1 VTSSL
6 RRTREEA
13 ASPTATSATQT
24 VLAIAVG
31 AAPTS
36 PSRGTPT
43 TRPWL
48 SVPSRSIQQMTG
60 FDLDTTIQ
68 FGTKEPR
75 FSGHVLRFSGSICRQ
90 GSKRSA
96 RPFLRCANPEAG
108 SARRRAARR
117 RVGTRPQPLHAPA
130 RTPQCRAPGTL
141 ISLNPNSLLPR

>member
-48 SVPSRSIQQMTG
+48 SVPSRSIRQMTG

-68 FGTKEPR
+68 FGTREPK
-75 FSGHVLRFSGSICRQ
+75 FSGQFAGKDPSGVPDLFSDARVLKLAVRVEEPHAGGSGLDRNRSMHRR
-90 GSKRSA
+90 GRRSA
-96 RPFLRCANPEAG
+96 A
-108 SARRRAARR
+108 
-117 RVGTRPQPLHAPA
+117 PLGP
-130 RTPQCRAPGTL
+130 
-141 ISLNPNSLLPR
+141 